1 VNVTGK
7 VYDRGGSHAIVIDK
21 ISAAPETK

>member
-1 VNVTGK
+1 VTGK
-7 VYDRGGSHAIVIDK
+7 VYDRGGSHASVIDK